1 MFMFCPRRQ
10 ARRPLHQLDGR
21 GGEGGDAVAADA
33 GQTQLLGGGQ
43 RDAQAAARHR
53 QGPGAVIKYIQS
65 VTLSHVYFY
74 FYIFLLVVVWKM
86 FRSINCDM

>member
-1 MFMFCPRRQ
+1 M
-10 ARRPLHQLDGR
+10 DGR

-74 FYIFLLVVVWKM
+74 FYIFLLVLLLYGKCLEALIVIC
-86 FRSINCDM
+86 R

>member
-1 MFMFCPRRQ
+1 M
-10 ARRPLHQLDGR
+10 DGR

-43 RDAQAAARHR
+43 RDAQAAARHH

-74 FYIFLLVVVWKM
+74 FYSFSLLLYGKCLEALIVIC
-86 FRSINCDM
+86 R